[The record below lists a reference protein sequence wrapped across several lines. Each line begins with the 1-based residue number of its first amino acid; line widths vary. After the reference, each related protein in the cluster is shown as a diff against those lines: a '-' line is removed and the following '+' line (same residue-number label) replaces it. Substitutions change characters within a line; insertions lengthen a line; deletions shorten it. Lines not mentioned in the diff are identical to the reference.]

1 LTAGKEGSTIVGM
14 ARGRLYR
21 STTDRQIAG
30 VCGGLADY
38 FNIDGTLVRIAFVV
52 AAFTSVGLLAY
63 IVLWIAVPEAS
74 VSEEG
79 EGTRS
84 AQPWPTSAPYSTSAS
99 SAIRIAEERYARGEI
114 TAGELARIRADL
126 RGES

>member
-1 LTAGKEGSTIVGM
+1 MGRSSDLLWVDEPVWGFDHSGM

-21 STTDRQIAG
+21 SKTDRQIAG

-38 FNIDGTLVRIAFVV
+38 FDIDVTLVRIAFVV

-63 IVLWIAVPEAS
+63 IVLWIAVPEGGAGT
-74 VSEEG
+74 EPG
-79 EGTRS
+79 E
-84 AQPWPTSAPYSTSAS
+84 S
-99 SAIRIAEERYARGEI
+99 SGALRIAEERYARGEI
-114 TAGELARIRADL
+114 SAEEFARIRADL